1 MQNNHTKTIITL
13 VGSIILIGIII
24 LASVSTIYSQQK
36 LGTPY
41 YFLTRQI
48 IYFLIGIFGAYI
60 IYKIDLEK
68 IKKYSLF
75 VVLANTALIAAVFLP
90 GIGWGS
96 GCAKRWIILGPLQ
109 LQPAE
114 LLKFTFIIFA
124 ATWIAKAVES
134 LSKNKKFALD
144 NFRHLGICCGVFLVI
159 AIILKIQPD
168 ISSLAVLLSIFF
180 IMLFVSG
187 LPLKYFTGLITL
199 GLAGL
204 VLIILTVPH
213 TLKRVQ
219 TFFNPT
225 EDPLGAGYQL
235 RQAAI
240 AIGSGGLFGLGLGMS
255 KQKMGFLPET
265 LSDTIF
271 ATFAEETGFIGCIIL
286 VSLFLALAWTG
297 FSIAKSSKDKF
308 SSLAATG
315 IVSWISIQAFVNISA
330 MLGIVPLAGIAL
342 PFISYGGSH
351 LMAELFAIGLLLN
364 ITKKS

>member
-1 MQNNHTKTIITL
+1 MRNNYAKIIIAL
-13 VGSIILIGIII
+13 VSSIILIGIII
-24 LASVSTIYSQQK
+24 LTSVSTIYSQQK
-36 LGTPY
+36 FGTPY
-41 YFLTRQI
+41 HFLARQI
-48 IYFLIGIFGAYI
+48 IYFVIGIFGAYI

-75 VVLANTALIAAVFLP
+75 LVLANTALLAAVFLP

-96 GCAKRWIILGPLQ
+96 GGAKRWIILGPLQ

-114 LLKFTFIIFA
+114 LLKLTFIIFA
-124 ATWIAKAVES
+124 ATWLTKAVES
-134 LSKNKKFALD
+134 LSKNKKFAFNNL
-144 NFRHLGICCGVFLVI
+144 RHLGVCCAVFLVI
-159 AIILKIQPD
+159 AIILKKQPD

-187 LPLKYFTGLITL
+187 LPLRYFIGITTL

-204 VLIILTVPH
+204 ILIILKAPH
-213 TLKRVQ
+213 TLQRVE
-219 TFFNPT
+219 TFLNPT

-255 KQKMGFLPET
+255 KQKMGFLPEI

-286 VSLFLALAWTG
+286 ISLFLALTWTG
-297 FSIAKSSKDKF
+297 FSIAKTSKDKF
-308 SSLAATG
+308 SSLTAVG

-330 MLGIVPLAGIAL
+330 MLGIVPLTGIAL

-351 LMAELFAIGLLLN
+351 LIAELLSIGLLLN